1 MKKILYSLSIIFF
14 LSYVGFTKGLSADG
28 CYLCSVN
35 SSDACRDYC
44 RFSGSDSFDTRKRCE
59 NKGCKITGTAACP
72 TASNYKV
79 CSAKF
84 DPKPE
89 DLLARMTRTK

>member
-1 MKKILYSLSIIFF
+1 MKKVLYSLSIIFF
-14 LSYVGFTKGLSADG
+14 LGFAGFTQSLSADG

-35 SSDACRDYC
+35 SADVCRDYC

-59 NKGCKITGTAACP
+59 TKGCKITGTAACP

-79 CSAKF
+79 CSVRLDSKF
-84 DPKPE
+84 EYLFAGRSK
-89 DLLARMTRTK
+89 

>member
-1 MKKILYSLSIIFF
+1 MKKVIYSFSIMFF
-14 LSYVGFTKGLSADG
+14 FVFLGFTQSLSADG

-59 NKGCKITGTAACP
+59 TKGCKITGTAACP

-79 CSAKF
+79 CSVRV
-84 DPKPE
+84 DLKPA
-89 DLLARMTRTK
+89 DLLAGRSK